1 MNEKNFTAGRRRVS
15 GDSLTDLLKPRSDT
29 NSDSEKKAKGKL
41 YFAIAGVI
49 IGIINGLFGSGGGV
63 AAVPAL
69 QNSGIAVKKAHATSL
84 AVTLP
89 LSIVSAVFYSVNSEF
104 KWSDA
109 LILIPFGLA
118 GAVIG
123 GLLLKKLKNVW
134 LKRIFG
140 ALLIV
145 AGIRMLF

>member
-1 MNEKNFTAGRRRVS
+1 M
-15 GDSLTDLLKPRSDT
+15 
-29 NSDSEKKAKGKL
+29 KKKKGKI

-49 IGIINGLFGSGGGV
+49 IGVINGLFGSGGGV

-69 QNSGIAVKKAHATSL
+69 QKADIAVKKAHASSL

-89 LSIVSAVFYSVNSEF
+89 LSIVSAVVYASMEDF
-104 KWSDA
+104 KWGDA

-118 GAVIG
+118 GALIG
-123 GLLLKKLKNVW
+123 GLILKKMKNVW

-140 ALLIV
+140 GLLIISGV
-145 AGIRMLF
+145 KMLFF